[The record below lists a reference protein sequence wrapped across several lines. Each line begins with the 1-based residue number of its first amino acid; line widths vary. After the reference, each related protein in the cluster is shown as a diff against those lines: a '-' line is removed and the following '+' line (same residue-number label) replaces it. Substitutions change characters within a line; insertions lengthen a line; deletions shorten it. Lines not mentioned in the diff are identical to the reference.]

1 MSLLT
6 QRETEV
12 LNALLTRDTP
22 TAALHLGITRSAIE
36 SCKSRVRA
44 KIREA
49 PRVRRKYRMVLYKHK
64 KKGG

>member
-1 MSLLT
+1 M
-6 QRETEV
+6 

-44 KIREA
+44 KVKEA
-49 PRVRRKYRMVLYKHK
+49 ARVRRKYRMVLYEKQEK
-64 KKGG
+64 RRLLKLRGGVA